1 MPVIIDLNN
10 IKPISLEQIEKDKEP
25 NTTFNTEIIEKK
37 ETPKIEKIKIPKKK
51 VKKEI
56 DINMELN
63 PNNNLLLTIKEAETL
78 SGISTISIRKAIK
91 SKEIDYTLDD
101 GKYKIDFNNLIK
113 WCYSSTRRKN
123 VFNTVGIGKYV
134 NSWKT
139 TI

>member
-1 MPVIIDLNN
+1 MPIIIDLNN
-10 IKPISLEQIEKDKEP
+10 IKPISLEQIEKDEIS
-25 NTTFNTEIIEKK
+25 NNTFNTEITKK
-37 ETPKIEKIKIPKKK
+37 KEKIKIPKKRI
-51 VKKEI
+51 KKEI

-63 PNNNLLLTIKEAETL
+63 SNSNLLLTIKEAETL

-91 SKEIDYTLDD
+91 LKEIDYILDN